1 MRKNPARA
9 KSRARSSGRRRSASM
24 ASRWARMRGR
34 KLRAVSSMA
43 VPLAVSDIDH
53 SSGACDRIGAKVTCG
68 HAIGKQV
75 QDGVQPMNQ
84 ALEGIRVIDFTH
96 DQAGPSCTQMLAWL
110 GADVIKIERPPHGD
124 RARTLWNADNP
135 EIDSFFFLLLNSN
148 KRSTVIDLKTDDGK
162 EIARRLIKEC
172 DVVAENL
179 GPGVMD
185 RLGLGYEEVHALN
198 PRAVY
203 ASVKGFGSYGPYS
216 GFKCFEPVAQATS
229 GAMSVTGE
237 AGGTP
242 LLNGANIG
250 DSGTGMHLAM
260 AILAALVQRGRTGE
274 GQLVEVAMQ
283 EAVLNLTRVKFTGT
297 LATGEP
303 LARTGNRSLSGSYA
317 DLVRCAGEGVNEYVY
332 MMLPPDN
339 PQTFEAM
346 VEVIGRPDLRDDDR
360 FNPPPARARNAAA
373 LTEIIEGWARQH
385 DKREV
390 MKAFAGRGIPCGAVF
405 DTAEALSD
413 AHLRE
418 RGTIVDLDHPTRGRF
433 STIISPLRLS
443 DSPVEARRA
452 PLYGEH
458 NEVVLRDL
466 AGYSD
471 DEIKVLREKGIV
483 TQG

>member
-1 MRKNPARA
+1 M
-9 KSRARSSGRRRSASM
+9 S
-24 ASRWARMRGR
+24 
-34 KLRAVSSMA
+34 
-43 VPLAVSDIDH
+43 
-53 SSGACDRIGAKVTCG
+53 
-68 HAIGKQV
+68 
-75 QDGVQPMNQ
+75 Q
-84 ALEGIRVIDFTH
+84 ALEGIRIIDFTH

-135 EIDSFFFLLLNSN
+135 DIDSFFFLLLNSN
-148 KRSTVIDLKTDDGK
+148 KRSTVIDLKTDEGK

-179 GPGVMD
+179 GPGVME
-185 RLGLGYEEVHALN
+185 RLGLGYEAVKALN

-229 GAMSVTGE
+229 GAMSVTGV
-237 AGGTP
+237 ADGP
-242 LLNGANIG
+242 PMLNGANIG

-283 EAVLNLTRVKFTGT
+283 EAVLNLTRVKFTQT
-297 LATGEP
+297 LVNGQP

-317 DLVRCAGEGVNEYVY
+317 DLVRCAGGQGKDGGVNEYVY

-339 PQTFEAM
+339 PQTFQAM
-346 VEVIGRPDLRDDDR
+346 TQIIGRPDLRDDDR
-360 FNPPPARARNAAA
+360 FNTPPARARNSAA
-373 LTEIIEGWARQH
+373 LTEIIEGWARSH

-390 MKAFAGRGIPCGAVF
+390 MKAFAGRGIPCGAVL
-405 DTAEALSD
+405 DTAEVLSD

-443 DSPVEARRA
+443 ESPVEARRA

-458 NEVVLRDL
+458 NEEVLRDL
-466 AGYSD
+466 AGYTPQ
-471 DEIKVLREKGIV
+471 EIAALREKGVIS
-483 TQG
+483 QG

>member
-1 MRKNPARA
+1 M
-9 KSRARSSGRRRSASM
+9 S
-24 ASRWARMRGR
+24 
-34 KLRAVSSMA
+34 
-43 VPLAVSDIDH
+43 
-53 SSGACDRIGAKVTCG
+53 
-68 HAIGKQV
+68 
-75 QDGVQPMNQ
+75 Q

-135 EIDSFFFLLLNSN
+135 DIDSFFFLLLNSN
-148 KRSTVIDLKTDDGK
+148 KRSTVIDLKTDEGK
-162 EIARRLIKEC
+162 EIARRLIKDC

-179 GPGVMD
+179 GPGVMQ

-283 EAVLNLTRVKFTGT
+283 EAVLNLTRVKFTQT
-297 LATGEP
+297 LVNGEP
-303 LARTGNRSLSGSYA
+303 LGRTGNRSLSGSYA
-317 DLVRCAGEGVNEYVY
+317 DLVRCAGSGVNEYVY

-339 PQTFEAM
+339 PQTFQAM
-346 VEVIGRPDLRDDDR
+346 TQVIGRPDLRDDDR
-360 FNPPPARARNAAA
+360 FNTPPARARNAAA
-373 LTEIIEGWARQH
+373 LTEIIEGWARQPRQARGHEGVRRARHPVRRGARHRRGAQRRASARARH
-385 DKREV
+385 DRRSRSSDARPV
-390 MKAFAGRGIPCGAVF
+390 LDDHQPAAPVGFAGRGAPRP
-405 DTAEALSD
+405 ALRRTQRGS
-413 AHLRE
+413 AARPRRLHPGGNQGVARKGRHQPGVTSPSPAMRE
-418 RGTIVDLDHPTRGRF
+418 RVAAAT
-433 STIISPLRLS
+433 
-443 DSPVEARRA
+443 AA
-452 PLYGEH
+452 
-458 NEVVLRDL
+458 
-466 AGYSD
+466 AG
-471 DEIKVLREKGIV
+471 
-483 TQG
+483 